1 MCDLRRIFGCSIRC
15 NVGRIVGYVTGVT
28 AGTTAEKTSKA
39 RILIF
44 SKCLTWMCK
53 HTQFPSLSKWPLGI
67 PLHVRPMSL
76 LLAVLAC
83 SSVVYA
89 LPTVDQSEAPRESHD
104 TSRLILSADRLVR
117 EGRAP
122 DALALLQ
129 EALMLAENADM
140 EQQLARIHLSLGR
153 ALFVLGEL
161 EPALTHLGKSLDLAE
176 VSAQE
181 ELMALAL
188 NGLGNIASA
197 KGRQQESL
205 ADYSEAMNIAEAT
218 GSTILAAEAATNAGR
233 AALALK
239 QRDRALEFADFAD
252 KALQSAP
259 PERTSAH
266 AHIALARL
274 LRDLGQAQR
283 RLAAYHHYQTAST
296 IGTLLG
302 DPTLHAYGLGYIG
315 EMYEQE
321 GRKEEALKYTGQ
333 ALQATLGIERDDIL
347 YRLQWQAGR
356 ILRDLGREDEAITA
370 YRQAVATI
378 QNVRSRLMSSPLRRR
393 LSFREFVG
401 DLYYQLADLLLRR
414 AGRVQI
420 SDAQADLLAA
430 RDTVEQLKA
439 VELEDYF
446 QDECVTAL
454 KEKKLSLD
462 RKIDTHTAALYPI
475 ILQDR
480 LELLLSLPDEIR
492 RISVP
497 VDANTLTQEARLLR
511 QALETYRGTRYLV
524 HARRLYDWLIRPWKE
539 VLRERDID
547 TLVFLPD
554 GALRLIPIS
563 TLHDG
568 EHHLIEGFAIATSPG
583 LILTDP
589 KPIGRDSPQVLLS
602 GLSEAVQGYSAL
614 PAVEAELE
622 ALQKLFGG
630 RQIKDREFVKLR
642 LKTELEQSPYSI
654 VHIATHGEIESD
666 VRKSY
671 LLTYDD
677 KLTMD
682 ELEDYVSRT
691 RYRVEGVELLTLSA
705 CRTAVGDDR
714 AALGL
719 AGIALKAGARSAV
732 ATLWSISDEA
742 TSQLIPRFYEKL
754 LKSGLSKAQALQQTQ
769 REMLES
775 GRFSHPGYWAPYL
788 LVGNWL

>member
-1 MCDLRRIFGCSIRC
+1 M
-15 NVGRIVGYVTGVT
+15 
-28 AGTTAEKTSKA
+28 
-39 RILIF
+39 
-44 SKCLTWMCK
+44 WK
-53 HTQFPSLSKWPLGI
+53 HTQFPSPFKWPLGI
-67 PLHVRPMSL
+67 PPHVWPAFL
-76 LLAVLAC
+76 LVVAVLAWG
-83 SSVVYA
+83 SA
-89 LPTVDQSEAPRESHD
+89 GHTHPTADQSKAPRDSHD
-104 TSRLILSADRLVR
+104 PSRLVLSAERLVQ

-122 DALALLQ
+122 DALPLLQ
-129 EALMLAENADM
+129 GALIQAEGPDK
-140 EQQLARIHLSLGR
+140 EQHLARIHLSLGR

-161 EPALTHLGKSLDLAE
+161 EAALAHLNKALGLAE

-205 ADYSEAMNIAEAT
+205 ADYSAAMHIAEAA
-218 GSTILAAEAATNAGR
+218 GSMILAAEAATNAGR

-239 QRDRALEFADFAD
+239 QRDRVLEFAEFAD
-252 KALQSAP
+252 KALHSAS
-259 PERTSAH
+259 PERSSAR
-266 AHIALARL
+266 AHIALAGL
-274 LRDLGQAQR
+274 LRDLGQTR
-283 RLAAYHHYQTAST
+283 HRLAAYRHYQTATT
-296 IGTLLG
+296 IGTKLG
-302 DPTLHAYGLGYIG
+302 DPTLRAYGLGHIG

-333 ALQATLGIERDDIL
+333 ALQATLGIGRDDIL

-356 ILRDLGREDEAITA
+356 LLRDLGREDEAITA
-370 YRQAVATI
+370 YRQSVATI
-378 QNVRSRLMSSPLRRR
+378 QNVRSGLMSSPLRRR

-414 AGRVQI
+414 AGRAQI
-420 SDAQADLLAA
+420 SAAQADLLAA

-446 QDECVTAL
+446 RDECVTAL
-454 KEKKLSLD
+454 EDKKLSLD
-462 RKIDTHTAALYPI
+462 RGIDAHTAALYPI

-480 LELLLSLPDEIR
+480 PELLLSLPDEIR
-492 RISVP
+492 RISIP
-497 VDANTLTQEARLLR
+497 VDANTLTQEARRLR
-511 QALETYRGTRYLV
+511 QALEAYRGARYLV
-524 HARRLYDWLIRPWKE
+524 HARRLYDWLIRPWQE
-539 VLRERDID
+539 ALHEHEID

-568 EHHLIEGFAIATSPG
+568 EHHLIERFAIATSPG

-589 KPIGRDSPQVLLS
+589 KPIGRDSPRVLLS

-614 PAVEAELE
+614 PAVETELA

-630 RQIKDREFVKLR
+630 RQIKDREFVKPR
-642 LKTELEQSPYSI
+642 LKMELEQSPYSI

-671 LLTYDD
+671 LLTYDGR
-677 KLTMD
+677 LTMD

-691 RYRVEGVELLTLSA
+691 RYRVKGVELLTLSA

-742 TSQLIPRFYEKL
+742 TSRLIPRFYKNL